1 MKGLLKPR
9 FNFLKRQQ
17 GFSILEALVSVA
29 ILGLVGV
36 GILTAMDTNFR
47 AERTVDEQVTAKN
60 LTTAYIEAIKA
71 LPFAVDY
78 PTAGDNITV
87 PPQYN
92 VQVDIQC
99 SNDAETYGAC
109 TGSETFQRI
118 AISVY
123 REGGNPVMRICT
135 FRTDRNE

>member
-1 MKGLLKPR
+1 MKGLLKSKLHLI
-9 FNFLKRQQ
+9 NRQQ

-29 ILGLVGV
+29 ILGVVGV

-47 AERTVDEQVTAKN
+47 AERTIDEKVTAKN
-60 LTTAYIEAIKA
+60 IITAYIEAIKA

-78 PTAGDNITV
+78 PTAGDNVTV

-109 TGSETFQRI
+109 TGSETFQRVV
-118 AISVY
+118 ISVS
-123 REGGNPVMRICT
+123 REGGKPVMSMCT